1 MRILILNQYA
11 PPDPA
16 PTARLVAELAEVLA
30 ADGHSV
36 AIVGTDQNYRQP
48 RSKKEIR
55 LIREL
60 KALIDLFPRALKA
73 EHPDIILSTSSP
85 PGLLVIATILSIL
98 KRTRSV
104 HWALDLYPDL
114 VFALGK
120 KLPGLVRVLL
130 HGVTKWCYR
139 RTTKVVTLE
148 ADMQQR
154 IWTEYG
160 VRADVIRPWLLHREF
175 PSNLSYPPKEEFA
188 WLYSGNLG
196 QAHEWKALVEAQAQL
211 ELANLPIRLVFQ
223 GGGPGRRPAQQLAES
238 LRLRNIE
245 WLPYAPEEH
254 LVESLLAHH
263 VMVVTLKSAAQ
274 GLLWPSKLGL
284 VMLLPRPIIFVGPTG
299 AAIAHELSRDYG
311 GKAFEPGD
319 ALPLAN
325 HIQSLYHSWP
335 PRFDPEIRPAFTLSQ
350 AGDRWKKVLKEALS
364 PGTIETPQLG
374 RRRKSVVV
382 EPVSGKFP

>member
-16 PTARLVAELAEVLA
+16 PTARLVSELAQVLL

-36 AIVGTDQNYRQP
+36 AVVGTDQRYRQA
-48 RSKKEIR
+48 RSKKELR

-60 KALIDLFPRALKA
+60 KALTDLFFRALKA

-120 KLPGLVRVLL
+120 KLPELVRVLL
-130 HGVTKWCYR
+130 HGVTKWCYQ
-139 RTTKVVTLE
+139 RTTKVVTLD

-154 IWTEYG
+154 IGKEYA
-160 VRADVIRPWLLHREF
+160 VRADVIRPWLLHRDF
-175 PSNLSYPPKEEFA
+175 PSKLSYPPKGEFT

-196 QAHEWKALVEAQAQL
+196 QAHEWKTLIEAQAQL
-211 ELANLPIRLVFQ
+211 EQANLPIRLVFQ
-223 GGGPGRRPAQQLAES
+223 GGGPGRPPAQHLAES

-254 LVESLLAHH
+254 LIESLLAHH
-263 VMVVTLKSAAQ
+263 VMVVTLKTAAQ

-284 VMLLPRPIIFVGPTG
+284 VMLLPRPIVFVGPTG
-299 AAIAHELSRDYG
+299 GSIAQELSRDYG

-319 ALPLAN
+319 ALALAN
-325 HIQSLYHSWP
+325 HIQSLYRSWP
-335 PRFDPEIRPAFTLSQ
+335 PRSAPEIRPAFTLSQ
-350 AGDRWKKVLKEALS
+350 AGDRWKKVLNEALS
-364 PGTIETPQLG
+364 PDPIETPRLDAAE
-374 RRRKSVVV
+374 RAS
-382 EPVSGKFP
+382 